1 MSRRTST
8 TIGVAAAVLAT
19 ALFGLTWR
27 NMSTRDP
34 STIEVVGRA
43 VTTTVAPR
51 VAPPPPPSPSPSTTA
66 PAVIGPTREAEPGKR
81 LRLGYARPPSS
92 PAMVADA
99 IVPTVGLYSAPGD
112 AEPDDTLDNP
122 TWEGLPG
129 VYLVQQEYGEWLEV
143 QVSMRPNES
152 TAWIRKADVSIR
164 QTQFRISISL
174 SQRRLVAYD
183 GADLLL
189 DTTVAVGAGSTPTP
203 TGNYFVD
210 GTVQVP
216 DPSGPYGAYQM
227 SVAAFSDVH
236 YSFGGGIGQIALHGT
251 NNPALLGT
259 PASNGCV
266 RMTNDDITL
275 LANTAPPGTPVQ
287 ITA

>member
-8 TIGVAAAVLAT
+8 TLGVAAAVLA
-19 ALFGLTWR
+19 AGLFGLTWR
-27 NMSTRDP
+27 NMSRDP
-34 STIEVVGRA
+34 SEVVAGRRM
-43 VTTTVAPR
+43 VTTTTRPAPQ
-51 VAPPPPPSPSPSTTA
+51 AAPSTTA
-66 PAVIGPTREAEPGKR
+66 VPLLGPTREAAPGNP

-92 PAMVADA
+92 PALVADA
-99 IVPTVGLYSAPGD
+99 VVASVGLYNAPGD
-112 AEPDDTLDNP
+112 AEPADSLDNP

-129 VYLVQQEYGEWLEV
+129 VYLVQQQWGDWLEV
-143 QVSMRPNES
+143 QIPMRPNES
-152 TAWIRKADVSIR
+152 TAWIKKADVDIR
-164 QTQFRISISL
+164 QTQYRIVVNVSE
-174 SQRRLVAYD
+174 RRLVAYD
-183 GADLLL
+183 GASVFL
-189 DTTVAVGAGSTPTP
+189 DTQVAVGTGSTPTP

-210 GTVQVP
+210 GTVQVQ

-287 ITA
+287 IIG

>member
-8 TIGVAAAVLAT
+8 TIGVAAAVLA
-19 ALFGLTWR
+19 AGLFGITWH
-27 NMSTRDP
+27 NLSTRDP
-34 STIEVVGRA
+34 SQLAVVGQA
-43 VTTTVAPR
+43 SPPTTTV
-51 VAPPPPPSPSPSTTA
+51 VAPTVPTTV
-66 PAVIGPTREAEPGKR
+66 PLVLGPTREVEPGAT

-92 PAMVADA
+92 PAIVADA
-99 IVPTVGLYSAPGD
+99 IVSTVGLYNAPGD
-112 AEPDDTLDNP
+112 AEPADALDNP

-129 VYLVQQEYGEWLEV
+129 VYLVMQEWGDWLEV

-164 QTQFRISISL
+164 QTQYRIVVNVSE
-174 SQRRLVAYD
+174 RRLLAYD
-183 GADLLL
+183 GATPFL
-189 DTTVAVGAGSTPTP
+189 DTQVAVGTGSTPTP
-203 TGNYFVD
+203 TGNYFID
-210 GTVQVP
+210 GTVRVS

-227 SVAAFSDVH
+227 SVAAFSNVH
-236 YSFGGGIGQIALHGT
+236 YSFGGGNGQIALHGT

-275 LANTAPPGTPVQ
+275 LANTAPSGTPVT
-287 ITA
+287 ILG

>member
-1 MSRRTST
+1 MSRRRST
-8 TIGVAAAVLAT
+8 TIGTAVAVLA
-19 ALFGLTWR
+19 AGLFGLTWW
-27 NMSTRDP
+27 NESNRDA
-34 STIEVVGRA
+34 SRVETMGRA
-43 VTTTVAPR
+43 VTTTVAPK
-51 VAPPPPPSPSPSTTA
+51 VVPPSPPTTA
-66 PAVIGPTREAEPGKR
+66 VPVLGPTREAAPGNP
-81 LRLGYARPPSS
+81 LRLGYARPPST
-92 PAMVADA
+92 PAVVADA
-99 IVPTVGLYSAPGD
+99 VVPTVGLYNAPGD
-112 AEPDDTLDNP
+112 AEPAGSLDNP

-129 VYLVQQEYGEWLEV
+129 VYLVQQEWGDWLEV

-164 QTQFRISISL
+164 QTQFRIVVDVAA
-174 SQRRLVAYD
+174 RRLIAFD
-183 GADLLL
+183 GATPYL
-189 DTTVAVGAGSTPTP
+189 DTAVAVGTGSTPTP

-236 YSFGGGIGQIALHGT
+236 YSFGGGVGQIALHGT

-287 ITA
+287 ILG

>member
-8 TIGVAAAVLAT
+8 TLGVAAAVLAA

-27 NMSTRDP
+27 NMATRDE
-34 STIEVVGRA
+34 SALETRGRT
-43 VTTTVAPR
+43 VTTTTVAPR
-51 VAPPPPPSPSPSTTA
+51 GAPTPSTTA
-66 PAVIGPTREAEPGKR
+66 PVVIGPTREAEPGKT
-81 LRLGYARPPSS
+81 LRLGYARPPAS
-92 PAMVADA
+92 PAVVADA
-99 IVPTVGLYSAPGD
+99 IVPTVGLYNAPGD
-112 AEPDDTLDNP
+112 PEPADALDNP

-129 VYLVQQEYGEWLEV
+129 VYLVQQEYGDWLEV
-143 QVSMRPNES
+143 QIPMRPNES
-152 TAWIRKADVSIR
+152 TAWIKKADVSIR
-164 QTQFRISISL
+164 QTQYRIQISL
-174 SQRRLVAYD
+174 SQRRLIAYD
-183 GADLLL
+183 GASAIL
-189 DTTVAVGAGSTPTP
+189 DTTVAVGTGSTPTP

-216 DPSGPYGAYQM
+216 DPDGPYGAYQM

-236 YSFGGGIGQIALHGT
+236 YSFGGGIGQIAIHGT

-275 LANTAPPGTPVQ
+275 LAHSAPPGTPVQ
-287 ITA
+287 ISA

>member
-8 TIGVAAAVLAT
+8 TIGVATAVLAA

-27 NMSTRDP
+27 NMSTHDS
-34 STIEVVGRA
+34 STVETRRPA

-51 VAPPPPPSPSPSTTA
+51 VAPAPAPSTTA
-66 PAVIGPTREAEPGKR
+66 PPVVGPTREAEPGAR

-92 PAMVADA
+92 PAVVADA
-99 IVPTVGLYSAPGD
+99 IVPTVGLYNAPGD
-112 AEPDDTLDNP
+112 PEPADTLDNP

-129 VYLVQQEYGEWLEV
+129 VYLVQQEWGDWLEV

-164 QTQFRISISL
+164 QTQFRILINL
-174 SQRRLVAYD
+174 SDRRLVAYD
-183 GADLLL
+183 GAQPIL
-189 DTTVAVGAGSTPTP
+189 DTTVAVGTGSTPTP

-210 GTVQVP
+210 GTVAVA

-266 RMTNDDITL
+266 RMTNEDITL
-275 LANTAPPGTPVQ
+275 LANAAPTGTPVQ